1 MTKMLSKYNSFDVS
15 GFWHFLKIALH
26 FTLLLSD
33 TEPTARTKFFNIYIN
48 LYISDT

>member
-1 MTKMLSKYNSFDVS
+1 MTKMLSKYNNFDVS

-33 TEPTARTKFFNIYIN
+33 TEPTRTKFFNIHVN

>member
-1 MTKMLSKYNSFDVS
+1 MTKMLSKYNNFDVS

-33 TEPTARTKFFNIYIN
+33 TEATAKTSYFNIYIN
-48 LYISDT
+48 LYTSDT